1 MMTLRLGLFIAYTI
15 IILVGHTN
23 YDGDYKGTTGVAVG
37 YFFIWLM
44 GFSIF
49 FAFKNNSDSSVS
61 ATPQLKK
68 CPHWPSLQLL
78 HDYADHPLYIKALA
92 NSVRTQWDKQGERR
106 HLVFSYHGIPKR
118 YVTNGDPYA
127 RRCETTSRLVAEELE
142 LGDHEWTHV
151 YQSRFGREEWLK
163 PYADATLKAM
173 PSMGIKKSI
182 LLVLLF
188 QSTA

>member
-68 CPHWPSLQLL
+68 CPHCAEKVMFEAKKCK
-78 HDYADHPLYIKALA
+78 HC
-92 NSVRTQWDKQGERR
+92 GEK
-106 HLVFSYHGIPKR
+106 I
-118 YVTNGDPYA
+118 
-127 RRCETTSRLVAEELE
+127 
-142 LGDHEWTHV
+142 
-151 YQSRFGREEWLK
+151 
-163 PYADATLKAM
+163 
-173 PSMGIKKSI
+173 
-182 LLVLLF
+182 
-188 QSTA
+188 